1 MFGFSVVVASGACDL
16 ELALT
21 QVGVLASVPFAG
33 VFCAFPWGYYADT
46 RGRLRALLLSASVGF
61 LMAALSSL
69 SPNWQVLLVL
79 KLFGC
84 FFSTASMTL
93 TMTYLGECTIS
104 SVRNRYFMYM
114 SAANLSSECVFYLI
128 AYFILPLSFRIEIP
142 FLSITY
148 RSWRLYTFI
157 LAIPL
162 GLGALMLLLLHESP
176 KFLASRGE
184 AEKALKVLR
193 AMYKANGGNEV
204 DYPVKMLIDD
214 NVEAT
219 SEISFWE
226 SLVKQTVPLF
236 KPPLL
241 WRTLQLFY
249 LMALSC
255 SNNNLFLMWY
265 PVIANQ
271 FFKSFETP
279 GLEDKSF
286 CDRVVANLTGPTDSE
301 GFICDDT
308 ISTNTIFAGILL
320 GITFGVLGLIIA
332 TLARWRQFLL
342 IGIFASAA
350 ICLLLT
356 NILRQPVMNM
366 IVFTFIQDT
375 AICIGLVASY
385 FVDIYPT
392 THRAL
397 ATSLSMLFTRI
408 VSLGGVNLMGI
419 VIVEHC
425 IVTFY
430 VCALYVSSGVLMSL
444 FLPSEKK
451 LHKQQQ
457 QQRKS

>member
-1 MFGFSVVVASGACDL
+1 MVSNSEGKSGKVYSYDEAVDLTGHGRYNYLLLAATSVLLVGVSLDVFGFSVVVAAGACDL
-16 ELALT
+16 DLALT

-33 VFCAFPWGYYADT
+33 VFCAFPWGFYADT
-46 RGRLRALLLSASVGF
+46 RGRLRALLLSGSVGF

-104 SVRNRYFMYM
+104 SVRNRYFLYI
-114 SAANLSSECVFYLI
+114 SAFNFSSECIFYLL

-176 KFLASRGE
+176 KFLASRGDTE
-184 AEKALKVLR
+184 QALKVLR

-204 DYPVKMLIDD
+204 DYPVKLLAND

-219 SEISFWE
+219 SEISLWK

-265 PVIANQ
+265 PVIVNQ

-279 GLEDKSF
+279 GLEDRSF
-286 CDRVVANLTGPTDSE
+286 CDRVVANLTNPTDSVDYV
-301 GFICDDT
+301 CDDT
-308 ISTNTIFAGILL
+308 ISTNTTFAGIFL
-320 GITFGVLGLIIA
+320 GIIFGVLGLAIA
-332 TLARWRQFLL
+332 PLARWRRLLL
-342 IGIFASAA
+342 IGIYASAA
-350 ICLLLT
+350 ICLCLT
-356 NILRQPVMNM
+356 NVLRQPVLNI

-375 AICIGLVASY
+375 ALCIGLVSSY
-385 FVDIYPT
+385 FVDLYPT
-392 THRAL
+392 THR
-397 ATSLSMLFTRI
+397 
-408 VSLGGVNLMGI
+408 
-419 VIVEHC
+419 
-425 IVTFY
+425 
-430 VCALYVSSGVLMSL
+430 
-444 FLPSEKK
+444 
-451 LHKQQQ
+451 
-457 QQRKS
+457 